1 MGQQRVIACGR
12 QFTAA
17 QLADTQNNNYSLPQ
31 IEQRPAFLRVKHRL
45 ICQRCQQ
52 VVPPQTCLPDGRHY
66 CAQCLLFGRLV
77 EGDLLYTIP
86 EDHLFKAGIP
96 KLTWEGQLTPYQEQ
110 AAQAVVEVIQ
120 AQKRHVLTAVTG
132 AGKTE
137 MLFQGILVAL
147 QKGQRVCLAA
157 PRVAVCLELYPRLQ
171 AAFATTSIMLMHGEQ
186 TEPYRYTQLV
196 ICTTH
201 QLLKFYHA
209 FDTVIVDEVDAFP
222 FVDNPVLATAVEQAC
237 KPQCALLYL
246 TATPTPAIKRA
257 IAAKQM
263 TVSELPLRFH
273 GYLLPEP
280 QCHVTF
286 NWRVQLKKGRLP
298 KRLERDCQTCLK
310 TQQVL
315 LFIPQVRLLKPVANR
330 LSILLPAVRI
340 ETVHAN
346 DPDQIKKIAAFR
358 AQQIQLMVTTTILER
373 GVTFKNVAVLVLG
386 AEHLVFNESVLVQI
400 AGRAGRHKDYAH
412 NPVHFYYQ
420 DYTRAIKG
428 ACRQIKA
435 QNQRGRRLQ
444 STV

>member
-1 MGQQRVIACGR
+1 MGQQVIACGR

-31 IEQRPAFLRVKHRL
+31 IKRRPAFLRVKHRL
-45 ICQRCQQ
+45 VCQRCQQ

-77 EGDLLYTIP
+77 EGDWLYTIP
-86 EDHLFKAGIP
+86 EDHLFKTATP
-96 KLTWEGQLTPYQEQ
+96 KLTWAGQLTVYQEQ
-110 AAQAVVEVIQ
+110 AAQAVVAVIQ
-120 AQKRHVLTAVTG
+120 AHKWHVLTAVTG

-273 GYLLPEP
+273 GGILPEP
-280 QCHVTF
+280 QRHVAF
-286 NWRVQLKKGRLP
+286 NWRPRLKKGRLP
-298 KRLERDCQTCLK
+298 KRLEHDCQICLK
-310 TQQVL
+310 NQQIL
-315 LFIPQVRLLKPVANR
+315 LFVPQVRLLKPVANR

-346 DPDQIKKIAAFR
+346 DPEQIEKIAAFR

-386 AEHLVFNESVLVQI
+386 AEHMVFNEAVLVQI
-400 AGRAGRHKDYAH
+400 AGRAGRHKDYTQ

-428 ACRQIKA
+428 ACRQIKT
-435 QNQRGRRLQ
+435 QNQRGWRLQ

>member
-1 MGQQRVIACGR
+1 MGQPVIACGR

-31 IEQRPAFLRVKHRL
+31 IERRPAFLRVKQRL

-52 VVPPQTCLPDGRHY
+52 VVPSQTCLPDGRHY

-77 EGDLLYTIP
+77 EGDWLYTIP
-86 EDHLFKAGIP
+86 EDHLFKTATS
-96 KLTWEGQLTPYQEQ
+96 KLTWAGQLTVYQEQ
-110 AAQAVVEVIQ
+110 AAQAVVAVIQ
-120 AQKRHVLTAVTG
+120 AHKWHVLTAVTG

-273 GYLLPEP
+273 GGILPEP
-280 QCHVTF
+280 QRHVAF
-286 NWRVQLKKGRLP
+286 NWRPRLKKGRLP
-298 KRLERDCQTCLK
+298 KRLEHDCQICLK
-310 TQQVL
+310 NQQIL
-315 LFIPQVRLLKPVANR
+315 LFVPQVRLLKPVANR

-346 DPDQIKKIAAFR
+346 DPEQIEKIAAFR

-386 AEHLVFNESVLVQI
+386 AEHMVFNEAVLVQI
-400 AGRAGRHKDYAH
+400 AGRAGRHKDYTQ

-435 QNQRGRRLQ
+435 QNQRGWRLQ

>member
-1 MGQQRVIACGR
+1 MGQPVIACGR

-31 IEQRPAFLRVKHRL
+31 IERRPAFLRVKQRL

-52 VVPPQTCLPDGRHY
+52 VVPSQTCLPDGRHY

-77 EGDLLYTIP
+77 EGDWLYTIP
-86 EDHLFKAGIP
+86 EDHLFKTATL
-96 KLTWEGQLTPYQEQ
+96 KLTWAGQLTVYQEQ
-110 AAQAVVEVIQ
+110 AAQAVVAVIQ
-120 AQKRHVLTAVTG
+120 AHKRHVLTAVTG

-273 GYLLPEP
+273 GGILPEP
-280 QCHVTF
+280 QRHVAF
-286 NWRVQLKKGRLP
+286 NWRPRLKKGRLP
-298 KRLERDCQTCLK
+298 KRLEHDCQICLK
-310 TQQVL
+310 NQQIL
-315 LFIPQVRLLKPVANR
+315 LFVPQVRLLKPVANR

-346 DPDQIKKIAAFR
+346 DPEQIEKIAAFR

-386 AEHLVFNESVLVQI
+386 AEHMVFNEAVLVQI
-400 AGRAGRHKDYAH
+400 AGRAGRHKDYTQ